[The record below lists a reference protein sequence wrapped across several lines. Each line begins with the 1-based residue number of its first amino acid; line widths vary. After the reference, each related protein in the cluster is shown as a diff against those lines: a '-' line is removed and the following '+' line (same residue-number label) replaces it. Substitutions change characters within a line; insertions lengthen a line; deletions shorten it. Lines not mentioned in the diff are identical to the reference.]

1 MNQLLSRSIAAI
13 LAGTF
18 ANGAAHAQSAP
29 APEGGTNSAPME
41 EILVTAQRREE
52 RAIDVPIS
60 ITAVTGEALRRSGI
74 TSTNDLTTVVP
85 GLKMDRTGGYS
96 QPAIRGISTQLTH
109 PGSENNVAMYLDGI
123 YQPSQAGGIF
133 DLPDVTQVEVAKGPQ
148 GTLFGRNATGGA
160 VLVSTRNP
168 TQTTEGKVIA
178 EYGSFNAMTFK
189 GFVSGGL
196 TEKVSGVL
204 SAYYHNDDGYLTDIA
219 RNNKDVGA
227 IESTVVRG
235 KLLYQATDKLSILA
249 TAYYSDR
256 QDETAASGVPLGG
269 NTTANIVPAFGIGTA
284 IVPTKADQVALNQD
298 PVTTVQQIGASL
310 KIAYDTEY
318 GTITALTGYSDYDQE
333 VVLDAD
339 YSYTQPVL
347 GTNYFLDTPER
358 AFSQEVTFASEKVG
372 RFSFVAGLFYWDA
385 WGKYDPIR
393 VQVNYG
399 LPSDVDIQIYSKQSS
414 EAYAV
419 FGEVNFDI
427 TDKWSMIAGLRYSDE
442 KRTLEGGKLGFP
454 PNVPAT
460 GGYLWKTDRTDDGV
474 TPRLSISYRPNQDAN
489 LYFTYSEGFKSG
501 VFNTSATSPDEP
513 SVGPE
518 EVKAYEVGFKQS
530 LSTFRYSTAAF
541 YYDYKDMQVQG
552 FQEVNGVP
560 LSVLQNA
567 ATAEIYGAEFEG
579 TWQVTDSFETQVG
592 VAYTHAT
599 FDKFERASL
608 VVPVGGNFGNTVI
621 EADVSGN
628 DLVRTPRYT
637 VNLTGLYNTTLAGG
651 DLDLSG
657 TVYYSDKFYFENGN
671 RISQPSYTTVAAR
684 AAWTPADSGFTVAV
698 IGKNLTDEETIQGA
712 FIQSLADGVSYAAPR
727 TWAISLEYRF

>member
-1 MNQLLSRSIAAI
+1 MNQLLTRSIAAI

-18 ANGAAHAQSAP
+18 SNGVAHAQSAP
-29 APEGGTNSAPME
+29 APESAPSGNQME

-60 ITAVTGEALRRSGI
+60 VTAVTSDALRRNGI

-133 DLPDVTQVEVAKGPQ
+133 DLPDVSQVEVAKGPQ

-168 TQTTEGKVIA
+168 SQTTEGTIIA

-196 TEKVSGVL
+196 TDKVSG
-204 SAYYHNDDGYLTDIA
+204 SIAGYYHNDDGYLRDIA
-219 RNNKDVGA
+219 RKKDVGA
-227 IESTVVRG
+227 IESSIVRG
-235 KLLYQATDKLSILA
+235 KLLYEATDKLSILA
-249 TAYYSDR
+249 TAYVSDR
-256 QDETAASGVPLGG
+256 QDETAASGIPLGG
-269 NTTANIVPAFGIGTA
+269 NTTANVVPAFGIGTA
-284 IVPTKADQVALNQD
+284 VVPTKADQVAMNQD
-298 PVTTVQQIGASL
+298 PVTTVKQLGASL
-310 KIAYDTEY
+310 KITYDMEV

-339 YSYTQPVL
+339 YSYTQPVA
-347 GTNYFLDTPER
+347 GTNYFLDTPES
-358 AFSQEVTFASEKVG
+358 AFSQEINFASEKFG
-372 RFSFVAGLFYWDA
+372 RVSFVAGLFYWNS

-399 LPSDVDIQIYSKQSS
+399 FPTDVDIQIYSKQSA

-419 FGEVNFDI
+419 YGEMNFDI
-427 TDKWSMIAGLRYSDE
+427 TDKWSVIAGLRYSDE
-442 KRTLEGGKLGFP
+442 TRTLEGGKLGFP

-460 GGYLWKTDRTDDGV
+460 GGYLWETERKDDGV
-474 TPRLSISYRPNQDAN
+474 TPRLSISYKPNEDAN

-513 SVGPE
+513 SVAPE
-518 EVKAYEVGFKQS
+518 EVKAYEIGFKQS
-530 LSTFRYSTAAF
+530 LNSLRYSMAAF
-541 YYDYKDMQVQG
+541 YYDYQDMQVQG

-567 ATAEIYGAEFEG
+567 ATAEIYGAEIEG
-579 TWQVTDSFETQVG
+579 VWQMTDSFEAQLG
-592 VAYTHAT
+592 VAYTNAT
-599 FDKFERASL
+599 FDEFERASI

-621 EADVSGN
+621 EQDVSGN
-628 DLVRTPRYT
+628 DLVRAPRST
-637 VNLTGLYNTTLAGG
+637 VNLTGLYNTTVMGG
-651 DLDLSG
+651 DLALSG

-671 RISQPSYTTVAAR
+671 RIYQPSFTTVNAR
-684 AAWTPADSGFTVAV
+684 AAWSPADSGFTFALL
-698 IGKNLTDEETIQGA
+698 GKNLTDEETIQGA

-727 TWAISLEYRF
+727 TWAIAVEYRF